1 MNFARLGIEAQGR
14 TEILKIN
21 YRNTTQVLALAM
33 ECAEGVLDAGSSRGA
48 DEMPLVLPESAGRSG
63 PVPAFMRFD
72 SGRDEAARI
81 AADISELVGQGRSPA
96 DIAVLA
102 RYRRSL
108 DLVRTALQSCGI
120 TGSPPKG
127 ERDNAAGS
135 QPVVTLTTLHS
146 SKGLEFPVV
155 FVMGLDQLES
165 AEAQRLE
172 ELRLLYVGM
181 TRATHRLHLT
191 AVGSSK
197 LASHVE
203 RALDRVRH
211 AYQ

>member
-1 MNFARLGIEAQGR
+1 
-14 TEILKIN
+14 
-21 YRNTTQVLALAM
+21 
-33 ECAEGVLDAGSSRGA
+33 
-48 DEMPLVLPESAGRSG
+48 MPLVLPESAGRSG